1 MTAKS
6 GSSEA
11 ESVGQFF
18 HILGGVAHPR
28 GCAHLPHGYEI
39 TVYTSCCNADTGVYY
54 YTTYDNNQITAVS
67 MHHEDLDGVAL
78 VHYPIIQ
85 KQNIFCQN

>member
-1 MTAKS
+1 M
-6 GSSEA
+6 
-11 ESVGQFF
+11 GQFF

-54 YTTYDNNQITAVS
+54 YTTYGNQQICAVD
-67 MHHEDLDGVAL
+67 MHKVDLDGGEVVSYEL
-78 VHYPIIQ
+78 K
-85 KQNIFCQN
+85 KQQGICYQN